1 MCIRDRNTKELI
13 SDVFVVRPLDLVAV
27 KGQEVGNFIYELVG
41 FRNEATRK
49 TVELAD
55 EYESAL
61 KTYIDSRFEEA
72 AKKFEL
78 ITRQFPY
85 DAPTTLLLKR
95 CRHLCEHP
103 PSNWDGVHRMSFK

>member
-1 MCIRDRNTKELI
+1 MSRIALVTGGTRGIGASI
-13 SDVFVVRPLDLVAV
+13 S
-27 KGQEVGNFIYELVG
+27 K
-41 FRNEATRK
+41 
-49 TVELAD
+49 
-55 EYESAL
+55 AL
-61 KTYIDSRFEEA
+61 KNAGHNVAANFSSNEEA